1 MPDEAAPIIDLSAF
15 ESGSPIDR
23 RRIGERVDEICRST
37 GFITLAGHGV
47 DASVRAHM
55 WDAVRRFFDLPHAHK
70 AMSAMPPGYP
80 YGYMG
85 NEAESLAGSRGDATP
100 PDIKETFNAGPLVVP
115 DDIADPD
122 ALAFC
127 YAPTPWPT
135 APSDFVEAWSA
146 YYAAMESLA
155 ARIMRMFAVALQLPD
170 HHFDPFISSPISAL
184 RALNYPPQQHAPRAG
199 QLRAGAHSDY
209 GTLTILW
216 PQDDSRGLEIL
227 DRDGTWH
234 EVLPVP
240 DAFVINIGDLMAR
253 WTNDRWRSTLHRV
266 VNPDVAHDPTTR
278 RQSIA
283 YFHQPNWS
291 AVIDTLPSHRAQ
303 APTYE
308 PVMSGPYLMSK
319 FSSTVRSAG
328 TTPV

>member
-1 MPDEAAPIIDLSAF
+1 MPDEAAPIIDLLAF
-15 ESGSPIDR
+15 EAGSADDR
-23 RRIGERVDEICRST
+23 RRIGEQVDHICRYT

-47 DASVRAHM
+47 DGDVLAHM
-55 WDAVRRFFDLPHAHK
+55 WDAVQRFFDQPLAVK
-70 AMSAMPPGYP
+70 SRYTMSAGYP

-85 NEAESLAGSRGDATP
+85 NEAEALAASRGDATP
-100 PDIKETFNAGPLVVP
+100 PDIKETFNAGPLHVP
-115 DDIADPD
+115 DDITDPT

-135 APSDFVEAWSA
+135 EPADFVEAWST
-146 YYAAMESLA
+146 YYGAMEILA
-155 ARIMRMFAVALQLPD
+155 ARIMRMFAVALELPD
-170 HHFDPFISSPISAL
+170 TFFDAFISSPISAL
-184 RALNYPPQQHAPRAG
+184 RALNYPPQRHAPLAG

-227 DRDGTWH
+227 DLDGTWR
-234 EVLPVP
+234 EVMPVP
-240 DAFVINIGDLMAR
+240 DAFIINIGDLMAR

-266 VNPDVAHDPTTR
+266 VNPEMTGDASSR

-291 AVIDTLPSHRAQ
+291 AVIDTLPNHRAAGTPY
-303 APTYE
+303 AP
-308 PVMSGPYLMSK
+308 VASGPYLMDK
-319 FSSTVRSAG
+319 FTSTVR
-328 TTPV
+328 

>member
-15 ESGSPIDR
+15 ESGSSDVR
-23 RRIGERVDEICRST
+23 HHIGVAVDDICRST
-37 GFITLAGHGV
+37 GFITLSGHGV
-47 DASVRAHM
+47 DADVRVHM
-55 WDAVRRFFDLPHAHK
+55 WDAVQRFFDLPVAYK
-70 AMSAMPPGYP
+70 TTSSVRPGYP

-100 PDIKETFNAGPLVVP
+100 PDIKETFNAGPLRAP
-115 DDIADPD
+115 DDIVDPD

-135 APSDFVEAWSA
+135 QPADFVDAWNA

-155 ARIMRMFAVALQLPD
+155 ARIMRMFAVALQLPEN
-170 HHFDPFISSPISAL
+170 HFDPFISSPISAL
-184 RALNYPPQQHAPRAG
+184 RALNYPPQHHAPRAG

-227 DRDGTWH
+227 DPGGTWR

-240 DAFVINIGDLMAR
+240 GTFIINIGDLMAR

-266 VNPDVAHDPTTR
+266 VNPDATHDPTTR

-291 AVIDTLPSHRAQ
+291 AVIDTLPSHRGQ
-303 APTYE
+303 AATYE
-308 PVMSGPYLMSK
+308 PVLSGPYLMSK
-319 FSSTVRSAG
+319 FSSTVRATT